1 MAMVAGHA
9 NALSSRQAPD
19 RKGTPARG
27 ILARRAK
34 YIHMENFY
42 TLQLPQPLLLALEKM
57 KFDKP
62 TPIQAQSIPA
72 ALEGRD
78 ILGSAQTGTGKTAA
92 FAIPM
97 IAKLLNDPKATA
109 IVMTPTR
116 ELAAQV
122 LDAVKLM
129 LATSPQM
136 KTALL
141 IGGQS
146 MFKQLQQL
154 RARARI
160 IIGTPGRINDHL
172 QQGSL
177 NLATT
182 SFLVLDETD
191 RMLDMGFGPQID
203 RVVSRMP
210 KQRQTLLFSA
220 TLPPHIV
227 KISQQY
233 TNNPLRVA
241 VGEVNQPIR
250 KIKQEVVRTV
260 TAQKYTLLTQEL
272 RARTGSVII
281 FVKTKRG
288 ADRLALKLNGD
299 GESAAPIHGN
309 LNQNQRN
316 RVIQAFRDMKHRIM
330 VATDVAARGLDIP
343 HIEHVINYDLPQV
356 AEDYIHRIGRT
367 ARNGAEGSAVC
378 FITPDDHELWRD
390 IQLLLNPSERP
401 ARKGQQQSAEV
412 SENAEGGEAEASA
425 TMRKPIKTA
434 RPMGKSQGARADRKR
449 GEYAQR
455 ERMDAERRFGEGKRD
470 ASKSD
475 RPQGERKFGDRKFGD
490 KPKGERNFGDR
501 KFGDRKF
508 GDRPQGERKFNDR
521 PARNFEDRPA
531 RNFEDRPARNFGDR
545 PERSERPRFDRTE
558 RNDRPRFENNDRPQR
573 DDRSHRHNRA
583 ERSFGDDVTGA
594 GASDF
599 RAEGGAGPA
608 RSREGQERKFLS
620 RNKSHNRGG
629 FAKRDAK
636 RGGGEGK
643 PAGGKSFGGKSF
655 GGGKRFGGSR
665 G

>member
-1 MAMVAGHA
+1 
-9 NALSSRQAPD
+9 
-19 RKGTPARG
+19 
-27 ILARRAK
+27 
-34 YIHMENFY
+34 MENFY

-92 FAIPM
+92 FSIPM
-97 IAKLLNDPKATA
+97 IAKILNDPKATA

-129 LATSPQM
+129 LATSPQV

-160 IIGTPGRINDHL
+160 IIGTPGRINDQL

-177 NLATT
+177 NLSTT

-227 KISQQY
+227 KVSQQY
-233 TNNPLRVA
+233 THNPLRVA

-260 TAQKYTLLTQEL
+260 TAEKYNLLKQEL

-316 RVIQAFRDMKHRIM
+316 RVIQAFREMKHRIM

-378 FITPDDHELWRD
+378 FLTPDDHDLWRD

-401 ARKGQQQSAEV
+401 ARKG
-412 SENAEGGEAEASA
+412 NADMAEAA
-425 TMRKPIKTA
+425 PKREEKAHVAAKPPRK
-434 RPMGKSQGARADRKR
+434 GQGARADRKR
-449 GEYAQR
+449 GEYAKR
-455 ERMDAERRFGEGKRD
+455 EAMEAQRRFGEG
-470 ASKSD
+470 
-475 RPQGERKFGDRKFGD
+475 ERKFD
-490 KPKGERNFGDR
+490 KPKGDRKFGDR

-508 GDRPQGERKFNDR
+508 GDRAQGERKFNDR
-521 PARNFEDRPA
+521 PQRNFEDRPA
-531 RNFEDRPARNFGDR
+531 RDFGDR
-545 PERSERPRFDRTE
+545 PERSERPRFDR
-558 RNDRPRFENNDRPQR
+558 NDRPERSERF
-573 DDRSHRHNRA
+573 DRSEHKDYNHRPNRA
-583 ERSFGDDVTGA
+583 ERSFSDDAGA
-594 GASDF
+594 GDF
-599 RAEGGAGPA
+599 RAERGQGPA

-620 RNKSHNRGG
+620 RNKAHNRGG

-636 RGGGEGK
+636 RGGGEGRK
-643 PAGGKSFGGKSF
+643 SFGEGGKSFGGKSF